1 MNSRTLLFL
10 ALSSTLLL
18 ACRGKGGA
26 ESDAR
31 EGAAAQAHGGSG
43 KGGAGEPH
51 GGGGHE
57 EIIQLTPEA
66 VRSAQ
71 LKTET
76 VQRKALSVGLAV
88 PARVAFTQK
97 GVARVAAR
105 VPGRLA
111 SIEVSLGQKV
121 KKGQALGSL
130 ESPELGRARADYLSA
145 ATRTQV
151 AEDNFRRE
159 KELFAKGI
167 SSEREMR
174 EAESAFVT
182 AQAERNAAD
191 GRLHALGLSDA
202 EITALRGN
210 EHYSS
215 RFPAPSPLDGT
226 VVEIAG
232 TVGQAVEAATTLFT
246 VADLSEL
253 WVLLDI
259 SESQLAQVRVGQPVD
274 FTVSALPERR
284 FTGRV
289 EYIGDIVDEKTR
301 TIPVRVVV
309 PNADRAL
316 KPGMFAQAEISTKSE
331 AALDGGSAQPPRVVL
346 PREAVQRVGEEQVVF
361 VPSGENQFKPIRVR
375 TGASSARE
383 VEVLSGIE
391 PGARVVTQG
400 AFILKSELS
409 KESMGEGH
417 SD

>member
-1 MNSRTLLFL
+1 MSLRKLQLLV
-10 ALSSTLLL
+10 LSSTLFLC
-18 ACRGKGGA
+18 CRDKDGAPPRSTGG
-26 ESDAR
+26 
-31 EGAAAQAHGGSG
+31 EGEVHNEGSG
-43 KGGAGEPH
+43 LEKP
-51 GGGGHE
+51 
-57 EIIQLTPEA
+57 IQLTPEA

-71 LKTET
+71 LKMEA
-76 VQRKALSVGLAV
+76 VQRKALSVGLTV
-88 PARVAFTQK
+88 PARVTFTQN

-105 VPGRLA
+105 VPGRIA

-121 KKGQALGSL
+121 KKGQALGYL
-130 ESPELGRARADYLSA
+130 ESPELGQARASYLSA

-167 SSEREMR
+167 SSQREMR

-226 VVEIAG
+226 VVEING
-232 TVGQAVEAATTLFT
+232 TLGQTVDAATPLFT
-246 VADLSEL
+246 VARLSEL
-253 WVLLDI
+253 WVLLDLA
-259 SESQLAQVRVGQPVD
+259 ESQLSQVRAGQSVD
-274 FTVSALPERR
+274 FTVSALPEQR

-289 EYIGDIVDEKTR
+289 EYVGDLVDEKTR

-309 PNADRAL
+309 SNPQGLL
-316 KPGMFAQAEISTKSE
+316 KPGMFAQAEVAIQGSVGGE
-331 AALDGGSAQPPRVVL
+331 GGSERPQRLVL
-346 PREAVQRVGEEQVVF
+346 PREAVQKVGEEQVVF
-361 VPSGENQFKPIRVR
+361 VSAGENQFKPVRVR
-375 TGASSARE
+375 TGASSATE
-383 VEVLSGIE
+383 VEILSGIE
-391 PGARVVTQG
+391 SGTRVVTQG

-409 KESMGEGH
+409 KESLGEGH